1 MHLKLTS
8 DECCSF
14 LNNHPS
20 CCSTLLH
27 PPFPSSHFT
36 FHILGR
42 PRCFT
47 VILFTVFFPLSAASF
62 RGSHTRLHRWN
73 TAQTSAEARPSA
85 LGPWLHSQT
94 RLLTR
99 KVEKNSLEGSR
110 NHKCEQP
117 CTWVPIIT
125 LVMPQSLADEIQSA
139 SQPNPEL
146 CSAPSSVSAL
156 LM

>member
-1 MHLKLTS
+1 MLFFFKQPSVLLQH
-8 DECCSF
+8 SF
-14 LNNHPS
+14 TPTFSLLSFHRPHPRA
-20 CCSTLLH
+20 STLLH
-27 PPFPSSHFT
+27 RHFVHGLFPPFCCH
-36 FHILGR
+36 
-42 PRCFT
+42 
-47 VILFTVFFPLSAASF
+47 SF
-62 RGSHTRLHRWN
+62 RVSHTHLHRWN